1 MYYEDKGNK
10 IFGGRGFRL
19 DFPHHIHNAVEIA
32 WMQKGSATLKIGDK
46 VYAITSGDVFM
57 VFPNQVHS
65 YISFDREEYLLYVIP
80 EAILKPY
87 KKWLYNF
94 ASEKPIIKICEES
107 KLYFNNIEKEILSPN
122 KFSENMICAYAQAL
136 LGISLKKL
144 TLTEQSTARSRL
156 NKIISF
162 CIDNVSRELSLEV
175 LSKELFLS
183 KSHIS
188 HLFSNHLGIT
198 FTQYI
203 NTLRINEAT
212 HLLDSTDKKIS
223 DIAFSCGFS
232 DIRTFNRVFKKV
244 TLLSPREYR
253 NKI

>member
-32 WMQKGSATLKIGDK
+32 WMQKGSSTLKIEDRQ
-46 VYAITSGDVFM
+46 YTIASGDVFI

-65 YISFDREEYLLYVIP
+65 YTSFDSEEYLLYVIP

-94 ASEKPIIKICEES
+94 ESEKPIIKIYEES
-107 KLYFNNIEKEILSPN
+107 KLYFNNIEKEILFPN
-122 KFSENMICAYAQAL
+122 EFSENIISAYCQAL
-136 LGISLKKL
+136 LGNTLRKL
-144 TLTEQSTARSRL
+144 TLKKQGDTKSTL

-162 CIDNVSRELSLEV
+162 CAKNLSSELSLEI
-175 LSKELFLS
+175 LSKELYLS

-188 HLFSNHLGIT
+188 HLFSKNLGLT
-198 FTQYI
+198 FKQYI

-212 HLLDSTDKKIS
+212 HLLDSTDRKIS